1 MHASLGTPTTAVDTP
16 DSEPSTPV
24 GEASLNL
31 GTEEQGLAHHAAAS
45 TSSGDETARRTR
57 PNSIASSTGAF
68 IKRKTS
74 ELFSSASQRS
84 VDGPLPPKLAA
95 LVDAYATSEIAAD
108 IKSDIE
114 LAKRNA
120 GAADGAR
127 ANGDELP
134 DIAAETT
141 LLRGRKR
148 ASLWTQFRILSGRA
162 FKNLYRD
169 PALLTAHYTSSVA
182 LACEFAPR
190 STQI

>member
-1 MHASLGTPTTAVDTP
+1 
-16 DSEPSTPV
+16 
-24 GEASLNL
+24 
-31 GTEEQGLAHHAAAS
+31 
-45 TSSGDETARRTR
+45 
-57 PNSIASSTGAF
+57 
-68 IKRKTS
+68 
-74 ELFSSASQRS
+74 
-84 VDGPLPPKLAA
+84 LAA